1 VQLCGLLVRRS
12 LTLSARAAGAQHKAK
27 TDQMHGGAAAVRVLC
42 KVGGRFEVLTVI
54 NRVMT
59 AASIGASR
67 GGGYARYLES
77 KTVTPERGDYYLTPD
92 GEMAQAPGRWLADAE
107 TLDRLGIVAGKP
119 LDGADF
125 IALMEGRH
133 PGTGSW
139 LRPEGAG
146 GGRGGGIDV
155 TFSAPKS
162 VSTVWA
168 LGDPWQREQIEQA
181 HGRAVEQ
188 TIHHLREQVPVVR
201 RRYSGQVV
209 EEQAKDV
216 IATEYR
222 HTTARGVSGAQA
234 PDPQLH
240 SHVVITGAV
249 RDDDRIVAV
258 ASRPIFRSARELG
271 AFYRSAL
278 ADELVR
284 DGYAIE
290 QGTGKDGRYFE
301 IAGVPRELC
310 EAFSGRSREVARAAE
325 RFRARYGR
333 APERGELRNLA
344 LENRRAKE
352 LTTRSDLQRVWTET
366 GRDHG
371 FGPDEAV
378 RLIGASE
385 RPAAERAIED
395 RVEAKLTEQH
405 AVFEE
410 RDLRAV
416 VLEQAAGEMAPDQA
430 LGIAREM
437 VRDRRVLTLEGG
449 RMTTLAVRAQ
459 EQAIERRTTQLAQ
472 PTDRDVGEIARDNA
486 VREVAERI
494 GGPLSPEQHDALAVL
509 TGPERAAV
517 LVGPAG
523 TGKGVVIDAAARA
536 EQHAGR
542 ETIGVAVSGS
552 TAERLGT
559 DSPAL
564 AGRTLT
570 LDALVARANTGAIH
584 VGRDTTVILD
594 EAGMVDHK
602 RLDALTGLVERSGA
616 KLVTVGDGKQLPS
629 IGPGGMFDRLTGHAP
644 TVELADIHRTED
656 PAEQRAWQALRA
668 GEPERAM
675 AHYASRG
682 QLHLSDTRDQ
692 AAEQAVQTWAALT
705 EGRDVREVALIA
717 DAANTEIDRLNARA
731 QHLRAQRGELGHH
744 ETPLPGVH
752 YGLREGDL
760 IAFTTQHRPPGQPRV
775 ENGTRGQVSAIH
787 ERGVTVTLD
796 GSQRN
801 VQLAHGDLDSLRLAY
816 AQHVYRQQGATVERS
831 VVLTGGWQTSKE
843 TAYVEATRARHGTDW
858 FIARDDL
865 GNEGQDPQRIAQLA
879 QRMRGSRAQT
889 PSLAH
894 PELPDPDYGPG
905 FHRPIAPSRRSR
917 IPGIARAINR
927 ISQPS
932 RTQERTR

>member
-1 VQLCGLLVRRS
+1 
-12 LTLSARAAGAQHKAK
+12 
-27 TDQMHGGAAAVRVLC
+27 M
-42 KVGGRFEVLTVI
+42 
-54 NRVMT
+54 
-59 AASIGASR
+59 
-67 GGGYARYLES
+67 
-77 KTVTPERGDYYLTPD
+77 
-92 GEMAQAPGRWLADAE
+92 
-107 TLDRLGIVAGKP
+107 
-119 LDGADF
+119 
-125 IALMEGRH
+125 
-133 PGTGSW
+133 
-139 LRPEGAG
+139 
-146 GGRGGGIDV
+146 

-181 HGRAVEQ
+181 HARAVEQ

-209 EEQAKDV
+209 EEHAKDV

-249 RDDDRIVAV
+249 REDDRIVAV

-284 DGYAIE
+284 EGYAIE

-344 LENRRAKE
+344 LENRRSKE
-352 LTTRSDLQRVWTET
+352 LTTRSDLQRVWTQT
-366 GRDHG
+366 ARDHG

-385 RPAAERAIED
+385 RPTAERAIED

-430 LGIAREM
+430 LAVAREM

-459 EQAIERRTTQLAQ
+459 EQAIERRATQLAQ
-472 PTDRDVGEIARDNA
+472 PAGRDVGDVARENA
-486 VREVAERI
+486 AREVAERI
-494 GGPLSPEQHDALAVL
+494 GGPLSPEQHHALEVL

-552 TAERLGT
+552 TAERLGA

-564 AGRTLT
+564 AGQTLT

-602 RLDALTGLVERSGA
+602 RLDALTELVERSGA
-616 KLVTVGDGKQLPS
+616 KLIAVGDGKQLPS
-629 IGPGGMFDRLTGHAP
+629 IGPGGMFDRLTEP
-644 TVELADIHRTED
+644 RTHRRTRRHPPHQGPRR
-656 PAEQRAWQALRA
+656 PAR
-668 GEPERAM
+668 M
-675 AHYASRG
+675 AST
-682 QLHLSDTRDQ
+682 TR
-692 AAEQAVQTWAALT
+692 
-705 EGRDVREVALIA
+705 RR
-717 DAANTEIDRLNARA
+717 
-731 QHLRAQRGELGHH
+731 
-744 ETPLPGVH
+744 
-752 YGLREGDL
+752 
-760 IAFTTQHRPPGQPRV
+760 
-775 ENGTRGQVSAIH
+775 
-787 ERGVTVTLD
+787 
-796 GSQRN
+796 
-801 VQLAHGDLDSLRLAY
+801 
-816 AQHVYRQQGATVERS
+816 
-831 VVLTGGWQTSKE
+831 
-843 TAYVEATRARHGTDW
+843 TRARDGALRLTRPAAPLRHPRPG
-858 FIARDDL
+858 
-865 GNEGQDPQRIAQLA
+865 G
-879 QRMRGSRAQT
+879 RA
-889 PSLAH
+889 
-894 PELPDPDYGPG
+894 
-905 FHRPIAPSRRSR
+905 
-917 IPGIARAINR
+917 
-927 ISQPS
+927 S
-932 RTQERTR
+932 RTNMGHAHRGARYPRGRVDR

>member
-1 VQLCGLLVRRS
+1 MAQRALCEFR
-12 LTLSARAAGAQHKAK
+12 
-27 TDQMHGGAAAVRVLC
+27 
-42 KVGGRFEVLTVI
+42 GRFGALRVI
-54 NRVMT
+54 THVMT

-77 KTVTPERGDYYLTPD
+77 KTVEPERGDYYLTPD

-107 TLDRLGIVAGKP
+107 TLERLGVQPGEP
-119 LDGADF
+119 VDGADF

-133 PGTGSW
+133 PGTGRW

-181 HGRAVEQ
+181 HATAAEQ
-188 TIHHLREQVPVVR
+188 TVLYLREQVPVVR
-201 RRYSGQVV
+201 RRYGGQVV
-209 EEQAKDV
+209 EEHAKDV

-222 HTTARGVSGAQA
+222 HTTARGVSGAEA

-284 DGYAIE
+284 EGYTIE
-290 QGTGKDGRYFE
+290 HGTGKDGRYFE

-344 LENRRAKE
+344 LENRRSKE
-352 LTTRSDLQRVWTET
+352 LTTRSDLQRVWTQT
-366 GRDHG
+366 ARDHG
-371 FGPDEAV
+371 LGPDEAV
-378 RLIGASE
+378 RLIGVSE
-385 RPAAERAIED
+385 RPKAERAIED

-405 AVFEE
+405 AVFEQ
-410 RDLRAV
+410 RDLRAI

-430 LGIAREM
+430 LAVAREM

-459 EQAIERRTTQLAQ
+459 EQAIERRATQLAH
-472 PTDRDVGEIARDNA
+472 PAGRDVGDTAREHA
-486 VREVAERI
+486 ARAVAERI
-494 GGPLSPEQHDALAVL
+494 GGRLSPEQHHALEVL

-536 EQHAGR
+536 EQAAGR

-552 TAERLGT
+552 TAERLGA

-564 AGRTLT
+564 AGQTLT
-570 LDALVARANTGAIH
+570 LDSLVARANTGAIH

-602 RLDALTGLVERSGA
+602 RLDVLTELVERSGA
-616 KLVTVGDGKQLPS
+616 KLIAVGDGDQLPS
-629 IGPGGMFDRLTGHAP
+629 IGPGGMFDRLVEHAP
-644 TVELADIHRTED
+644 TAELADIHRTKD
-656 PAEQRAWQALRA
+656 PADQRAWQALRA

-692 AAEQAVQTWAALT
+692 AAEHAVQTWATLT
-705 EGRDVREVALIA
+705 EGRDIREVALIA
-717 DAANTEIDRLNARA
+717 DASNQEIDRLNARA
-731 QHLRAQRGELGHH
+731 QHLRAERGELGHQ
-744 ETPLPGVH
+744 EIPLPGVH

-760 IAFTTQHRPPGQPRV
+760 IAFTTQHRPRGQSRV
-775 ENGTRGQVSAIH
+775 ENGTRGQVSAVH
-787 ERGVTVTLD
+787 DRGVTITLD
-796 GSQRN
+796 GSERR
-801 VQLAHGDLDSLRLAY
+801 VKLAGEHLDSLRLAY
-816 AQHVYRQQGATVERS
+816 AQHVYRQQGATVERVAS
-831 VVLTGGWQTSKE
+831 HEPGDLML
-843 TAYVEATRARHGTDW
+843 RA
-858 FIARDDL
+858 
-865 GNEGQDPQRIAQLA
+865 
-879 QRMRGSRAQT
+879 
-889 PSLAH
+889 
-894 PELPDPDYGPG
+894 
-905 FHRPIAPSRRSR
+905 
-917 IPGIARAINR
+917 
-927 ISQPS
+927 
-932 RTQERTR
+932 

>member
-1 VQLCGLLVRRS
+1 
-12 LTLSARAAGAQHKAK
+12 
-27 TDQMHGGAAAVRVLC
+27 MHGRATAQRALC
-42 KVGGRFEVLTVI
+42 KVVGRFRVVVVCI
-54 NRVMT
+54 GVMT
-59 AASIGASR
+59 AASIGAAKA
-67 GGGYARYLES
+67 GGYARYLES

-107 TLDRLGIVAGKP
+107 TLERLGVEAYGP
-119 LDGADF
+119 VDGADF

-133 PGTGSW
+133 PGTGRW

-209 EEQAKDV
+209 EEYAKDV

-249 RDDDRIVAV
+249 REDDRIVAV

-278 ADELVR
+278 AEELIR
-284 DGYAIE
+284 EGYAIE

-333 APERGELRNLA
+333 APERGELRGLS
-344 LENRRAKE
+344 LENRRAKT
-352 LTTRSDLQRVWTET
+352 LITRSDLQRAWTQT
-366 GRDHG
+366 ARDHR

-378 RLIGASE
+378 RLIGGSE
-385 RPAAERAIED
+385 RSSAERAVED
-395 RVEAKLTEQH
+395 RVEAKLTERH

-437 VRDRRVLTLEGG
+437 VRDRRVVTLEGG

-459 EQAIERRTTQLAQ
+459 EQAIERRATQLAQ
-472 PTDRDVGEIARDNA
+472 PAGRDVGVIARDDA

-494 GGPLSPEQHDALAVL
+494 GGPLNPEQHHALEVL

-523 TGKGVVIDAAARA
+523 TGKGVVIDAIARA

-542 ETIGVAVSGS
+542 ETIGIAVSGS

-570 LDALVARANTGAIH
+570 LDALVARANTGTVY

-602 RLDALTGLVERSGA
+602 RLDALTKLVERSGS
-616 KLVTVGDGKQLPS
+616 KLIAVGDGKQLPS
-629 IGPGGMFDRLTGHAP
+629 IGPGGMFDRLADHAP
-644 TVELADIHRTED
+644 TAELANIHRTKD
-656 PAEQRAWQALRA
+656 PAEQRAWQALRT

-682 QLHLSDTRDQ
+682 RLHLSDTRDQ
-692 AAEQAVQTWAALT
+692 AAEHAVQTWADLT
-705 EGRDVREVALIA
+705 EGGNIREVALIA

-731 QHLRAQRGELGHH
+731 QHLRAERGELGHL
-744 ETPLPGVH
+744 EIPLPGVH

-760 IAFTTQHRPPGQPRV
+760 IAFTTQHHPQGQPRV

-787 ERGVTVTLD
+787 EQGVTIALD
-796 GSQRN
+796 GSQRK
-801 VQLAHGDLDSLRLAY
+801 VQLAGEDLDSLRLAY

-843 TAYVEATRARHGTDW
+843 TAYVEATRARHGTSW

-865 GNEGQDPQRIAQLA
+865 GTEGQDAARITRLA
-879 QRMRGSRAQT
+879 QQMCNSRAQT

-894 PELPDPDYGPG
+894 PELPDPEWGSG
-905 FHRPIAPSRRSR
+905 FRIPIAPIRRSR
-917 IPGIARAINR
+917 IPGITRAI
-927 ISQPS
+927 S
-932 RTQERTR
+932 RFTKPDRPPELTR

>member
-1 VQLCGLLVRRS
+1 
-12 LTLSARAAGAQHKAK
+12 
-27 TDQMHGGAAAVRVLC
+27 
-42 KVGGRFEVLTVI
+42 
-54 NRVMT
+54 
-59 AASIGASR
+59 
-67 GGGYARYLES
+67 
-77 KTVTPERGDYYLTPD
+77 
-92 GEMAQAPGRWLADAE
+92 
-107 TLDRLGIVAGKP
+107 
-119 LDGADF
+119 
-125 IALMEGRH
+125 
-133 PGTGSW
+133 
-139 LRPEGAG
+139 
-146 GGRGGGIDV
+146 
-155 TFSAPKS
+155 
-162 VSTVWA
+162 
-168 LGDPWQREQIEQA
+168 
-181 HGRAVEQ
+181 
-188 TIHHLREQVPVVR
+188 VPVVR

-209 EEQAKDV
+209 EERAKDV

-222 HTTARGVSGAQA
+222 HTTARGVAGAQA

-249 RDDDRIVAV
+249 REDDRIVAV
-258 ASRPIFRSARELG
+258 GSRPIFRSARELG

-284 DGYAIE
+284 EGYMIE
-290 QGTGKDGRYFE
+290 HGTGKDGRYFE
-301 IAGVPRELC
+301 IAGVPRELS

-344 LENRRAKE
+344 LENRRSKE
-352 LTTRSDLQRVWTET
+352 LTTRSDLQRVWTQT
-366 GRDHG
+366 ARGHG

-378 RLIGASE
+378 RLIGASK
-385 RPAAERAIED
+385 RPKAERAIED

-405 AVFEE
+405 AVFEQ
-410 RDLRAV
+410 RDLRAI

-430 LGIAREM
+430 LAVAREM
-437 VRDRRVLTLEGG
+437 VSDRRVLTLKGG

-459 EQAIERRTTQLAQ
+459 EQAIERRATQLSQ
-472 PTDRDVGEIARDNA
+472 PAGRDVGHIARENA
-486 VREVAERI
+486 AREVAERI
-494 GGPLSPEQHDALAVL
+494 GGSLGSEQRHALEVL

-542 ETIGVAVSGS
+542 DTIGVAVSGS
-552 TAERLGT
+552 TAERLGA

-564 AGRTLT
+564 AGQTLT

-584 VGRDTTVILD
+584 VGSDTTVILD

-602 RLDALTGLVERSGA
+602 RLDALTELVERSEA
-616 KLVTVGDGKQLPS
+616 KLIAVGDGKQLPS
-629 IGPGGMFDRLTGHAP
+629 IGPGGMFDRLARHAS
-644 TVELADIHRTED
+644 TVELADIHRTKD
-656 PAEQRAWQALRA
+656 PADQRAWQALRA

-692 AAEQAVQTWAALT
+692 AAEQAVQTWATLT
-705 EGRDVREVALIA
+705 EGRDIREVALIA
-717 DAANTEIDRLNARA
+717 DASNQEIDRLNARA
-731 QHLRAQRGELGHH
+731 QHLRAQRGELGDH

-760 IAFTTQHRPPGQPRV
+760 IAFTAQHRPRGQPRV

-787 ERGVTVTLD
+787 DRGVTVTLD
-796 GSQRN
+796 GSQRK
-801 VQLAHGDLDSLRLAY
+801 VQFASEDLDSLRLAY

-843 TAYVEATRARHGTDW
+843 TAYVEATRARHGTTW

-865 GNEGQDPQRIAQLA
+865 GNEGQDAARVTRLA
-879 QRMRGSRAQT
+879 QKMCNSRTKT

-894 PELPDPDYGPG
+894 PELPDHLWGTG
-905 FHRPIAPSRRSR
+905 FDLGSLRPLRL
-917 IPGIARAINR
+917 ARQLVPPTRNLN
-927 ISQPS
+927 
-932 RTQERTR
+932 RTRDDSAERGR

>member
-1 VQLCGLLVRRS
+1 
-12 LTLSARAAGAQHKAK
+12 
-27 TDQMHGGAAAVRVLC
+27 
-42 KVGGRFEVLTVI
+42 
-54 NRVMT
+54 MT
-59 AASIGASR
+59 AASIGATR

-77 KTVTPERGDYYLTPD
+77 KTVEPERGDYYLTPD
-92 GEMAQAPGRWLADAE
+92 GEMAQAPGRWLADPE
-107 TLDRLGIVAGKP
+107 TLERLGIVAGEP
-119 LDGADF
+119 VEGADF

-133 PGTGSW
+133 PGTGRW

-146 GGRGGGIDV
+146 GGRGGGIDA

-188 TIHHLREQVPVVR
+188 TIRHLREQVPVVR

-209 EEQAKDV
+209 EEHAKDV

-249 RDDDRIVAV
+249 REDDRIVAV

-271 AFYRSAL
+271 AFYRAAL

-284 DGYAIE
+284 EGYAIE

-344 LENRRAKE
+344 LENRRVKT

-366 GRDHG
+366 GRTHG

-378 RLIGASE
+378 QLIGASE
-385 RPAAERAIED
+385 HPATERAIED
-395 RVEAKLTEQH
+395 RVEVKLTEQH
-405 AVFEE
+405 AVFQAG
-410 RDLRAV
+410 DLRAV
-416 VLEQAAGEMAPDQA
+416 VLEQAAGELAPDEA
-430 LGIAREM
+430 LAIAQEI

-459 EQAIERRTTQLAQ
+459 EQAIERRATQLAQ
-472 PTDRDVGEIARDNA
+472 PASRDVGDIARRNA
-486 VREVAERI
+486 AREAAERI
-494 GGPLSPEQHDALAVL
+494 GNPLSPEQQHALEVL
-509 TGPERAAV
+509 TGPERVAV

-542 ETIGVAVSGS
+542 ETLGVAVSGS
-552 TAERLGT
+552 TAERLGA

-564 AGRTLT
+564 AERTLT
-570 LDALVARANTGAIH
+570 LDSLVARANTGTIH

-602 RLDALTGLVERSGA
+602 RLDALTKLVERSGA
-616 KLVTVGDGKQLPS
+616 KLIAIGDGKQLPS
-629 IGPGGMFDRLTGHAP
+629 IGPGGMFDRLTNHAP
-644 TVELADIHRTED
+644 TAELADIHRTKD
-656 PAEQRAWQALRA
+656 PADQRTWQALRA

-682 QLHLSDTRDQ
+682 QLHLADTRDQ
-692 AAEQAVQTWAALT
+692 AAEQAVQTWASLT
-705 EGRDVREVALIA
+705 EGRDIRDVALIA

-731 QHLRAQRGELGHH
+731 QHLRAQRGEFGHH
-744 ETPLPGVH
+744 EIPLPGVH

-760 IAFTTQHRPPGQPRV
+760 IAFTAQHRPPGQPRV
-775 ENGTRGQVSAIH
+775 ENGARGQVSAIH
-787 ERGVTVTLD
+787 EQGVTVTLD
-796 GSQRN
+796 GTQRK
-801 VQLAHGDLDSLRLAY
+801 VQLASEHLDSLRLAY

-831 VVLTGGWQTSKE
+831 VVLTGSWQTSKE

-865 GNEGQDPQRIAQLA
+865 GDEGQDAGRI
-879 QRMRGSRAQT
+879 MRLSQKMTNSRAQT
-889 PSLAH
+889 PSLAY
-894 PELPDPDYGPG
+894 PERSDPGWEPTRDPL
-905 FHRPIAPSRRSR
+905 RLRSTLSPTRWLTRVPSRDTPGRSSGR
-917 IPGIARAINR
+917 GR
-927 ISQPS
+927 
-932 RTQERTR
+932 